1 MTAAASVLF
10 GLLPA
15 LVAGSGQPSRLQ
27 LDVELL
33 AHFGY
38 PADASAVSPPAAVP
52 VPALS
57 ALSARATIFLHR
69 VLDDATPIDLQPF
82 LQRTGHVSVRVLGGL
97 LDGDRAIGAQVD
109 ADADFYA
116 APFLAF
122 TARVAA
128 AASSHPALLATA
140 LPAARVAAGIAVH
153 VSALRFDFSY
163 RYAPAPMLTT
173 LPDRLAL
180 RNGGAF
186 ATTMRTVLIERIDLR
201 VELAVS
207 FRADLIT
214 YVAADY
220 HPSRRLA
227 LTWSLHL
234 ARGNFAASPVTT
246 PPSPGLNL
254 SEPLETIFGA
264 CFGLLVYVT
273 PRTALGVS
281 FTPSW
286 HFLDSPPTTTAEERL
301 ALTFTTRL

>member
-1 MTAAASVLF
+1 M
-10 GLLPA
+10 
-15 LVAGSGQPSRLQ
+15 
-27 LDVELL
+27 
-33 AHFGY
+33 
-38 PADASAVSPPAAVP
+38 
-52 VPALS
+52 
-57 ALSARATIFLHR
+57 
-69 VLDDATPIDLQPF
+69 
-82 LQRTGHVSVRVLGGL
+82 
-97 LDGDRAIGAQVD
+97 
-109 ADADFYA
+109 
-116 APFLAF
+116 
-122 TARVAA
+122 
-128 AASSHPALLATA
+128 
-140 LPAARVAAGIAVH
+140 AAGIAVH

-163 RYAPAPMLTT
+163 RYAPVPTLTT

-214 YVAADY
+214 YIAADY

-227 LTWSLHL
+227 LSWSLHL
-234 ARGNFAASPVTT
+234 ARGNFAASPAAT

-264 CFGLLVYVT
+264 SFGLSVYLT
-273 PRTALGVS
+273 PRTALGAS

-286 HFLDSPPTTTAEERL
+286 HFLDTPATTTAEERL